1 MTENNPGR
9 AAENTQRLK
18 RAFVAIETL
27 QARLARV
34 EYERAEPV
42 AIVGI
47 GCRFPG
53 GGNSPEDYWQLL
65 RDGVDAISRVPA
77 DRWDADR
84 YYDPDPMQQGKINN
98 VNGGFL
104 DTDVYAFDPHF
115 FGISPRETLQ
125 LDPQQRLLLE
135 VVWEALEHACI
146 APDQLFGSATGV
158 FVGISTL
165 DYAVRQLGRQPP
177 VQIGAYVGTGAMLS
191 PAAGRISYTLGL
203 NGPSMVV
210 DTACSSSL
218 LAVHL
223 ACQSLRSGESDLALS
238 AGVNLLLDPELS
250 IYFSTAGMLADDGR
264 CKTFSATANGYV
276 RSEGCGA
283 VVLKRLSDARADGDT
298 ILALIRGSAVNQDGA
313 SGGLTVPSGPS
324 QEQVIRQALS
334 QAGLAP
340 EHIDYIEAHGTGTPL
355 GDPIEVGALGKIFG
369 KVRPAEQPLYIG
381 SAKSNI
387 GHTEAAAGM
396 VGLLKVVLALQHG
409 EIPPNLNFHE
419 PSPQIPWNT
428 LPVKVPT
435 TRTPWP
441 AAEKARAAGI
451 SSFGFSGTNVH
462 VVVEEAPAAE
472 EEHELEVPARPYHVL
487 PLSAKSVPALRAL
500 AGAFEK
506 RLLASEA
513 DELADI
519 CYTAARGRA
528 HFQHRLALVAD
539 SSPVLASA
547 LGDFAGGQIEEG
559 MAHASS
565 SGPAPMALLFTGQ
578 GSQYVGMGRVL
589 YDSQPLFRQTLDY
602 CAEILRPVLPKPLL
616 EVLFDAADALDQTR
630 YAQPAL
636 FALEYALYQVWTAWG
651 GEFTVVMGHSLG
663 EYVAACVAG
672 VFSVEDGLLLV
683 AERAR
688 LMDALPRSGS
698 MATAFCDV
706 ATVEAALA
714 GRESEASIAA
724 LNGPTSTVV
733 SGARAAIED
742 IVRAF
747 AVQGIRA
754 KQLNVSHAFHSP
766 LMEPMLAEY
775 EAALR
780 RVDFAPPRLDVI
792 SNLTGK
798 RAGPEMATAE
808 YWLSHVRSPV
818 RFADGLH
825 TLHEQDT
832 RLFLEVGPR
841 PALLGMARAVLPED
855 AGVFLPSLHPDRDDW
870 RQMLQSL
877 AHLYSSGIAVDWL
890 AFERDYKRRR
900 VQVPTYAFQRR
911 HYSIECPR
919 ETRSY
924 TSAGGQRPHPLVDRQ
939 IHSPLVSGDLF
950 ETFFHVGAL
959 PLLDEHR
966 IYEQVLVSGASH
978 LSLVLGAA
986 GLLRPGAA
994 LALDEIFFR
1003 QALVVPES
1011 GCQVQLGIGVEE
1023 GIGRPFELVNSLES
1037 ATHVTGRLLSAV
1049 PSPDIGEDSELLWER
1064 CRQRLTAAEVYEIQ
1078 SDRHIELGP
1087 NYRWLSEVGRGDG
1100 EAVCRIER
1108 PAEAVDA
1115 DQYQLPPGLLDAC
1128 FGLLAVSVDLD
1139 VDDTFIPFS
1148 IEALHFYRRPQDFP
1162 LHAHLHLRS
1171 TAQSEQ
1177 PMGDIQLCDAG
1188 GAVIAE
1194 VRGISGRRATREQLQ
1209 EVGRTQTDDCLYSP
1223 VWQPATASRTQA
1235 AHVVKTRN
1243 WLVLADRGGVGQVL
1257 AERLVQ
1263 RGETVRLVYAAGVED
1278 GIDASDSE
1286 AWRHLFAAETARP
1299 FDGIVHMWG
1308 LDATTEDWTLAQELT
1323 CASTLHLV
1331 QALVHQNAESQ
1342 LFLLSRGTQP
1352 IDRRPV
1358 EVAQSTLWG
1367 LGQVIALEHPELR
1380 CRRLDLDPEATL
1392 EQNLRGVLQELGRS
1406 DGEDQCALR
1415 GGVLY
1420 VPRLALF
1427 EAATQQNTVH
1437 ADASYLITGGL
1448 GALGIRVAQWLA
1460 ARGAKH
1466 LVLTGRRA
1474 AGAEAQAAITALR
1487 AKDVAVVV
1495 IEADIAERTEA
1506 EGLIGTIK
1514 SSMPPLR
1521 GLIHAAGIL
1530 DDGVLQEQSW
1540 QRFARVLSP
1549 KVEGAWNLHELTSEI
1564 PLDFFVCFSS
1574 MVSLF
1579 GAPAQG
1585 NYVAANAFMDA
1596 LAHARRALSLPALSI
1611 NWCPWAEVGMAA
1623 GLEARAQRRLANRGV
1638 QTIAPADA
1646 LRVLDRLLGTD
1657 AAQVAVLSIDWP
1669 VFLSAFSAAGTPP
1682 YFERLLAETP
1692 RVVKTA
1698 LLQPLHQ
1705 ASAEE
1710 RPRLLAAHLRA
1721 EVARVLEL
1729 GDSETIAMEHRLFD
1743 LGLDSLMAVE
1753 LRNGVQA
1760 ELELNLSATLLF
1772 DYPTLE
1778 TLVPH
1783 LLAVLGLAEEK
1794 IGESIVEENAVDVLA
1809 AGIEELS
1816 EEEAEALLRR
1826 ELKKMQDD

>member
-1 MTENNPGR
+1 MT
-9 AAENTQRLK
+9 ENTQRLK

-27 QARLARV
+27 QARLAHV
-34 EYERAEPV
+34 EYERTEPV
-42 AIVGI
+42 AIVGM
-47 GCRFPG
+47 GCRFPD

-84 YYDPDPMQQGKINN
+84 YYDPDPMQQGKINTR
-98 VNGGFL
+98 NGGFL
-104 DTDVYAFDPHF
+104 DSDVYAFDPHF

-165 DYAVRQLGRQPP
+165 DYAVRQLGRQAPE
-177 VQIGAYVGTGAMLS
+177 QIGAYVGTGAMLS

-203 NGPSMVV
+203 TGPSMVV

-238 AGVNLLLDPELS
+238 AGVNLLLDPEVS
-250 IYFSTAGMLADDGR
+250 IYFSTAGMLADDGH
-264 CKTFSATANGYV
+264 CKTFSAAANGYV

-283 VVLKRLSDARADGDT
+283 VVLKRLSDARADGDN
-298 ILALIRGSAVNQDGA
+298 ILALIRGSAANQDGA

-324 QEQVIRQALS
+324 QERVIRQALS

-340 EHIDYIEAHGTGTPL
+340 QHIDYIEAHGTGTPL
-355 GDPIEVGALGKIFG
+355 GDPIEVGALGKVFG
-369 KVRPAEQPLYIG
+369 KERPAEQPLYIG
-381 SAKSNI
+381 SAKSNV
-387 GHTEAAAGM
+387 GHTEAASGM
-396 VGLLKVVLALQHG
+396 VGLLKVVLALQHR
-409 EIPPNLNFHE
+409 EIPPNLHFHE
-419 PSPQIPWNT
+419 PNPQIPWDA

-435 TRTPWP
+435 ARTPWP

-462 VVVEEAPAAE
+462 VVVEEAPAV
-472 EEHELEVPARPYHVL
+472 EVAPESEVSARPYHVL
-487 PLSAKSVPALRAL
+487 ALSAKSVPALRAL

-506 RLLASEA
+506 RLVASEA

-539 SSPVLASA
+539 SSSVLASA
-547 LGDFAGGQIEEG
+547 LEKFAAGQIEEG
-559 MAHASS
+559 MANASA
-565 SGPAPMALLFTGQ
+565 SGPTPMALLFTGQ

-616 EVLFDAADALDQTR
+616 EVLFDDADALDQTR

-688 LMDALPRSGS
+688 LMDALPRNGS
-698 MATAFCDV
+698 MATAFCGV

-714 GRESEASIAA
+714 GRESEVSIAA
-724 LNGPTSTVV
+724 LNGPTSIVV

-754 KQLNVSHAFHSP
+754 KELNVSHAFHSP

-775 EAALR
+775 EAVLR

-798 RAGPEMATAE
+798 RAGPEMATVE
-808 YWLSHVRSPV
+808 YWLAHVRSPV

-841 PALLGMARAVLPED
+841 PALLGMARTVLPED
-855 AGVFLPSLHPDRDDW
+855 AGVFLPSLHSDRDDW
-870 RQMLQSL
+870 QQMLESL
-877 AHLYSSGIAVDWL
+877 AHLYSSGIVVDWL

-924 TSAGGQRPHPLVDRQ
+924 SSAGGQRPHPLVDRQ

-950 ETFFHVGAL
+950 ETFFHVEAL
-959 PLLDEHR
+959 PLLGEHR

-1003 QALVVPES
+1003 QALVVPEN
-1011 GCQVQLGIGVEE
+1011 GCQVQLGIGVED
-1023 GIGRPFELVNSLES
+1023 GIGRPFEIVNSLGS
-1037 ATHVTGRLLSAV
+1037 ATHVTGRLLSVV
-1049 PSPDIGEDSELLWER
+1049 PSPDTPGEDPELLWER
-1064 CRQRLTAAEVYEIQ
+1064 CRRRLTGAEAYEIQ

-1100 EAVCRIER
+1100 EAVCRIDR
-1108 PAEAVDA
+1108 PAAAVDA
-1115 DQYQLPPGLLDAC
+1115 GEYQLPPGLLDAC
-1128 FGLLAVSVDLD
+1128 FGLLAVSVDLEVGD
-1139 VDDTFIPFS
+1139 SFIPFS

-1162 LHAHLHLRS
+1162 LHAHLRMRS

-1177 PMGDIQLCDAG
+1177 PMGDIQLCDVH

-1194 VRGISGRRATREQLQ
+1194 LRGISGRRVTREQLQ
-1209 EVGRTQTDDCLYSP
+1209 EVGRVQVYDWLYAP
-1223 VWQPATASRTQA
+1223 VWQPVTAIRAQA
-1235 AHVVKTRN
+1235 AHVVKPRN
-1243 WLVLADRGGVGQVL
+1243 WLVLADRGGVGQAL
-1257 AERLVQ
+1257 TERLMQ
-1263 RGETVRLVYAAGVED
+1263 RGETVRLVYAAGVEE
-1278 GIDASDSE
+1278 GIDALDSE
-1286 AWRHLFAAETARP
+1286 AWRHLFAAETAHP

-1308 LDATTEDWTLAQELT
+1308 LDASTEDWTLAQELT

-1331 QALVHQNAESQ
+1331 QALVRQHADSQ
-1342 LFLLSRGTQP
+1342 LFLLSRGAQP
-1352 IDRRPV
+1352 IGRRPV
-1358 EVAQSTLWG
+1358 EVAQSALWG

-1380 CRRLDLDPEATL
+1380 CRRLDLDPEANL
-1392 EQNLRGVLQELGRS
+1392 EQNLHGVLQELGRP
-1406 DGEDQCALR
+1406 DGEDQGALR
-1415 GGVLY
+1415 EGVLY
-1420 VPRLALF
+1420 VPRLAPF
-1427 EAATQQNTVH
+1427 EAITQQNTVY

-1460 ARGAKH
+1460 DRGAKH

-1474 AGAEAQAAITALR
+1474 AGAEAQETIAGLR
-1487 AKDVAVVV
+1487 AKDVVVV
-1495 IEADIAERTEA
+1495 VMEADIAERTEA
-1506 EGLIGTIK
+1506 EGLIGAIK
-1514 SSMPPLR
+1514 DSMPPLR

-1530 DDGVLQEQSW
+1530 DDGVLREQSW

-1646 LRVLDRLLGTD
+1646 LRVLERLLGAD
-1657 AAQVAVLSIDWP
+1657 AAQVAVLSVDWP
-1669 VFLSAFSAAGTPP
+1669 IFLSAFSPAGSPP
-1682 YFERLLAETP
+1682 YFDRLLAETP
-1692 RVVKTA
+1692 RVVKSA
-1698 LLQPLHQ
+1698 LLQPLRQ
-1705 ASAEE
+1705 ASADE
-1710 RPRLLAAHLRA
+1710 RPRLLAAYLRA

-1729 GDSETIAMEHRLFD
+1729 EDSETIAMEHRLFD
-1743 LGLDSLMAVE
+1743 LGFDSLMAVE
-1753 LRNGVQA
+1753 LRNGVRA

-1778 TLVPH
+1778 VLVPH
-1783 LLAVLGLAEEK
+1783 LLAALGLAEERV
-1794 IGESIVEENAVDVLA
+1794 GESLVEENAVDVIA

-1816 EEEAEALLRR
+1816 EEEAEALLRQ
-1826 ELKKMQDD
+1826 ELEKMQGEGSDL